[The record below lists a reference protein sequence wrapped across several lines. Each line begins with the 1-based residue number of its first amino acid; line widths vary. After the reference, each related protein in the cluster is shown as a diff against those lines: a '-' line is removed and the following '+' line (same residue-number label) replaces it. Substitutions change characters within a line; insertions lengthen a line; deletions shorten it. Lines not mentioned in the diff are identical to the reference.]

1 MITNLGRLKN
11 KVKVKYLENRMRNQ
25 TERFKCLYVVW
36 GMGREIYSLTSE
48 FIKTSVP
55 VKNLRLAIKRT
66 AIQCGAPIPV
76 QGSENAIQLFSLYY
90 KTEKRKK
97 LSKQKIINRE
107 YKITL

>member
-1 MITNLGRLKN
+1 MVTNLGRLKD
-11 KVKVKYLENRMRNQ
+11 KVKVKYLENRMSNQ

-36 GMGREIYSLTSE
+36 GRGREKYSLTSE

-90 KTEKRKK
+90 KTEKRKNFQRK
-97 LSKQKIINRE
+97 R
-107 YKITL
+107 